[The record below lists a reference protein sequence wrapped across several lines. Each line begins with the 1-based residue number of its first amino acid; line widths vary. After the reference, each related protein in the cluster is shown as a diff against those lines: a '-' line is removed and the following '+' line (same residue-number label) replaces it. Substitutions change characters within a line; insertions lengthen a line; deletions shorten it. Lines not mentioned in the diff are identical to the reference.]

1 MAKTYID
8 GTSCKAING
17 QFGEFYNMSFNIEKL
32 QQYANEKGYVN
43 LTMSKRRETGQYGD
57 THYFT
62 LNDWKP
68 EGEGNDSSE
77 WGNNNT
83 QAPAQNNNQM
93 ASQNQWNDDISIED
107 IPF

>member
-1 MAKTYID
+1 MSKTYID

-43 LTMSKRRETGQYGD
+43 MTMSKRREPGQYGD

-68 EGEGNDSSE
+68 EGADSSP
-77 WGNNNT
+77 
-83 QAPAQNNNQM
+83 QAPT
-93 ASQNQWNDDISIED
+93 ASNAPAATNNDDISVD
-107 IPF
+107 DLPF

>member
-8 GTSCKAING
+8 GTSCKAINW
-17 QFGEFYNMSFNIEKL
+17 QFGEFFNMSFNYEKL
-32 QQYANEKGYVN
+32 EQYVNDKGYIN
-43 LTMSKRRETGQYGD
+43 ITMSKRKEPWQYGD

-68 EGEGNDSSE
+68 EGE
-77 WGNNNT
+77 NNT
-83 QAPAQNNNQM
+83 SNNNQI
-93 ASQNQWNDDISIED
+93 QNTDTKENNDNTWDISVED

>member
-17 QFGEFYNMSFNIEKL
+17 QFGEFFNMSFNVEKL
-32 QQYANEKGYVN
+32 SQYVNDKGYVN
-43 LTMSKRRETGQYGD
+43 MTMSKRKEPGQYGD

-62 LNDWKP
+62 LNEWTP
-68 EGEGNDSSE
+68 EGGQS
-77 WGNNNT
+77 NNT
-83 QAPAQNNNQM
+83 NTQNTSNN
-93 ASQNQWNDDISIED
+93 AWGDISEDISVED

>member
-8 GTSCKAING
+8 WTSCKAVNG
-17 QFGEFYNMSFNIEKL
+17 QFGEFHNMSFNLEKL

-43 LTMSKRRETGQYGD
+43 MTMSKRKDVGQYWD

-62 LNDWKP
+62 LNEWKP
-68 EGEGNDSSE
+68 EWESNQS
-77 WGNNNT
+77 
-83 QAPAQNNNQM
+83 APKNESAK
-93 ASQNQWNDDISIED
+93 WDISVED

>member
-17 QFGEFYNMSFNIEKL
+17 QFWEFFNMSFNIEKL
-32 QQYANEKGYVN
+32 TQYANEKGYVN
-43 LTMSKRRETGQYGD
+43 MTMSKRREPGQYGD

-68 EGEGNDSSE
+68 EGAQWES
-77 WGNNNT
+77 
-83 QAPAQNNNQM
+83 PAQGN
-93 ASQNQWNDDISIED
+93 SQGDEISVED
-107 IPF
+107 LPF

>member
-8 GTSCKAING
+8 WTSCKAINW
-17 QFGEFYNMSFNIEKL
+17 QFGEFFNMSFNLEKL

-43 LTMSKRRETGQYGD
+43 MTMSKRKEPGQYGD

-62 LNDWKP
+62 LNEWKP
-68 EGEGNDSSE
+68 EWE
-77 WGNNNT
+77 NNNS
-83 QAPAQNNNQM
+83 
-93 ASQNQWNDDISIED
+93 ASQNNKAEWDISVED

>member
-8 GTSCKAING
+8 WTSCKAING
-17 QFGEFYNMSFNIEKL
+17 QFGEFFNISVNIEKL

-43 LTMSKRRETGQYGD
+43 MTMSKRREVGQYGD

-62 LNDWKP
+62 LNEYNP
-68 EGEGNDSSE
+68 ENSWSTETNNSNDKA
-77 WGNNNT
+77 W
-83 QAPAQNNNQM
+83 
-93 ASQNQWNDDISIED
+93 DISVED